1 MKRLEYID
9 AMRGLAIL
17 LVVTGH
23 IMLSYK
29 RQLPVCHIE
38 RSIGIAS
45 VLSDQ
50 RTFQL

>member
-23 IMLSYK
+23 IMLFGFHHTNGNY
-29 RQLPVCHIE
+29 L
-38 RSIGIAS
+38 
-45 VLSDQ
+45 
-50 RTFQL
+50 